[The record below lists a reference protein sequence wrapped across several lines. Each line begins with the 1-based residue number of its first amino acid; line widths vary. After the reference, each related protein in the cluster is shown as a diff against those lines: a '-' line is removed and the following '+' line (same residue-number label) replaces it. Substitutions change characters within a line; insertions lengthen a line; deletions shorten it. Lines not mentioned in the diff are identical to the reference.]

1 MSEQKV
7 VFNKLFKKEELAS
20 QKVELALIDDLKK
33 ELSSL
38 FDGGQK
44 RASDISSIASSLQS
58 AKGVALQISEKADK
72 ASKMAK
78 DLGLDSGQFDFI
90 KNESLNYSK
99 VLDAAAKNLIKYNSE
114 L

>member
-1 MSEQKV
+1 MSELKTV
-7 VFNKLFKKEELAS
+7 YNKLFKTELAS

-33 ELSSL
+33 ELASL
-38 FDGGQK
+38 FDGGSK
-44 RASDISSIASSLQS
+44 RASEISAIASSLQS
-58 AKGVALQISEKADK
+58 AKSVGLSISEKADK

-78 DLGLDSGQFDFI
+78 DLGLDSAQFDFI

-99 VLDAAAKNLIKYNSE
+99 VLDITAKNLIKYNSE